1 MLKFGIVSRTDKPQ
15 AMKIVRDIVEYLES
29 HGHEAL
35 LETDTSLA
43 LESPKHN
50 FDLSEMETDFMI
62 TVGGDGT
69 ILRASMLMRDPE
81 TPIISI
87 NMGSRGFLTEVIP
100 EDVLETLDKVIKGE
114 YDIEEC
120 LKLSSRSHSIEG
132 QFPDALNEVLIASSL
147 PSKTLDFSIK
157 VDGKHILDIQADGI
171 IVAPP
176 TGSTA
181 YNLSAGGSI
190 ISPQVDAMIITA
202 ICPYSYFRS
211 IVVPSSSVVEVEL
224 LKQNVDGLVIIDGR
238 EYTGLKPLSK
248 VEIWS
253 SVHKTKFVRFKSFYH
268 RLERR
273 LIFRRLK

>member
-1 MLKFGIVSRTDKPQ
+1 MLKFGIVSRTDKAE
-15 AMKIVRDIVEYLES
+15 AMQVVRDIVEYLES

-43 LESPKHN
+43 LDSPKHN

-69 ILRASMLMRDPE
+69 ILRASMLMRNPE
-81 TPIISI
+81 TPIISV
-87 NMGSRGFLTEVIP
+87 NMGSRGFLTEVLP
-100 EDVLETLDKVIKGE
+100 EEVMEALDNILKGE
-114 YDIEEC
+114 YSIEDC
-120 LKLSSRSHSIEG
+120 LKLSSRSLSSEG

-157 VDGKHILDIQADGI
+157 VDGKHILDVQADGI

-190 ISPQVDAMIITA
+190 RAPQVEAMIITA

-211 IVVPSSSVVEVEL
+211 IVVPSSSVVEIEL
-224 LKQNVDGLVIIDGR
+224 LKLNVDGLAIIDGR

-248 VEIWS
+248 VEIRHS
-253 SVHKTKFVRFKSFYH
+253 EYKTRFVRFKSFYH
-268 RLERR
+268 RLEKR